1 VQWGRKIIQTDG
13 IIALLQIE
21 QPQRH
26 EEGCNEGFQFV
37 AKMRGDAMKLLTKGR
52 SFLSMWGSAMG
63 QQKHPDGWHHCYAAD
78 RAATQTRRGMQ

>member
-1 VQWGRKIIQTDG
+1 VQWGSKSSQTDG

-26 EEGCNEGFQFV
+26 EEGCNEGIQFV
-37 AKMRGDAMKLLTKGR
+37 ARTSGDTMKLLKKGR

-63 QQKHPDGWHHCYAAD
+63 QQKQPDGRHHSAAD
-78 RAATQTRRGMQ
+78 RAATET